1 MVALGSAWSRTFAA
15 VAGTTDTVAGIG
27 RARIVPARIRG
38 PIWWFWFVAST
49 RLPLAPL
56 EALLPAAPI
65 HAAATRLALAA
76 TSLAHAATAATGR
89 KFGRIISAA
98 FAFTLALAAALV
110 AASFRV
116 EDIVFVLSLGRVET
130 DAELADHGDVG
141 AGGVL

>member
-1 MVALGSAWSRTFAA
+1 M
-15 VAGTTDTVAGIG
+15 
-27 RARIVPARIRG
+27 
-38 PIWWFWFVAST
+38 AST

-76 TSLAHAATAATGR
+76 TSLAHAATSTGR
-89 KFGRIISAA
+89 RKGRIIAAA
-98 FAFTLALAAALV
+98 FAFTLALAASLV
-110 AASFRV
+110 DSSFRV
-116 EDIVFVLSLGRVET
+116 EDIVSVLTLGRVET